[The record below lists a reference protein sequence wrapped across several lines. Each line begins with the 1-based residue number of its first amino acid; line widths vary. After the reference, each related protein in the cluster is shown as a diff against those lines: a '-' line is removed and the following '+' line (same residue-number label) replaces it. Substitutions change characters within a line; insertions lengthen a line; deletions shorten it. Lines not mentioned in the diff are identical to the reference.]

1 MQALTYTTP
10 ALMEVGDFSDVTRI
24 TNQGGYIDSPWG
36 AWWLD

>member
-1 MQALTYTTP
+1 MQARTYTRP
-10 ALMEVGDFSDVTRI
+10 SLVEVGRFTELTRI